1 MALIGNAA
9 GTMTSWLLK
18 TFGLD
23 ILLLVKDALESQWR
37 RVFASRSVLI
47 LGAQQT
53 GKSSLATFLQK
64 GKPYQVVDG
73 EVRPP
78 DPTAATVIVDRKFA
92 VQHGHWLRLKLDL
105 PGDPDLR
112 ATWTAALREVHPTGI
127 IYMIDGRLQG
137 APLARAAEDAVEL
150 LLALYGGGTRELLAL
165 HLFVNHCDAWATSP
179 GAERERL
186 AEVTRAFEARRQG
199 HHALDTL
206 RFAASATQLSPNRR
220 SWPEVTRAL
229 HRFGADLLE

>member
-1 MALIGNAA
+1 MVMQMGTGGMTTWLI
-9 GTMTSWLLK
+9 K

-23 ILLLVKDALESQWR
+23 ILLLAKDALENQWR
-37 RVFASRSVLI
+37 RLFASRNILI

-64 GKPYQVVDG
+64 GKPYQVIDG
-73 EVRPP
+73 EVRSP

-92 VQHGHWLRLKLDL
+92 VQKGNWLRIKVDL

-112 ATWTAALREVHPTGI
+112 AAWMTALREVHPAGI
-127 IYMIDGRLQG
+127 IWMVDGRLDEAGLEQV
-137 APLARAAEDAVEL
+137 AEEAVA
-150 LLALYGGGTRELLAL
+150 LLASRYPSGTRELLAL
-165 HLFVNHCDAWATSP
+165 HMFVNHCDAWASTP
-179 GAERERL
+179 ATERDRL
-186 AEVTRAFEARRQG
+186 AHVTAAFEARRQR
-199 HHALDTL
+199 HPALQTM

>member
-1 MALIGNAA
+1 MAGPV
-9 GTMTSWLLK
+9 TSWLLK

-23 ILLLVKDALESQWR
+23 VLLLVKDAIENQWR
-37 RVFASRSVLI
+37 RLFASRNILI
-47 LGAQQT
+47 LGPQQT
-53 GKSSLATFLQK
+53 GKSSLALFLRT

-92 VQHGHWLRLKLDL
+92 VQHGHWVRIRRDL

-112 ATWTAALREVHPTGI
+112 ATWMAALKEVHPAGI
-127 IYMIDGRLQG
+127 IYMIDGRMDDANLE
-137 APLARAAEDAVEL
+137 RAVGDAVEL
-150 LLALYGGGTRELLAL
+150 VSAQYPAGTRELVAL
-165 HLFVNHCDAWATSP
+165 HMFVNHSDAWATSP
-179 GAERERL
+179 ALERERL
-186 AEVTRAFEARRQG
+186 ARVTAAFEARRRKHPEQEV
-199 HHALDTL
+199 L

-220 SWPEVTRAL
+220 AWPEITRAL

>member
-1 MALIGNAA
+1 MSIKMAPGGVA
-9 GTMTSWLLK
+9 SWLLK

-23 ILLLVKDALESQWR
+23 ILLLARDALESQWR
-37 RVFASRSVLI
+37 RLFASRNILI

-92 VQHGHWLRLKLDL
+92 VQDGHWLRIKLDL

-112 ATWTAALREVHPTGI
+112 ATWSAALREVHPAGI
-127 IYMIDGRLQG
+127 IYMVDGRLDDAG
-137 APLARAAEDAVEL
+137 LERTADDAVG
-150 LLALYGGGTRELLAL
+150 LLAAQYPAGTRELLAL
-165 HLFVNHCDAWATSP
+165 HMFVNHCDAWASSP
-179 GAERERL
+179 AAERDRL
-186 AEVTRAFEARRQG
+186 ARVTSAFERRRQR
-199 HHALDTL
+199 HQTLQTL

-220 SWPEVTRAL
+220 SWPEVIRAL

>member
-1 MALIGNAA
+1 MRIQA
-9 GTMTSWLLK
+9 GTGAVASWLLK

-23 ILLLVKDALESQWR
+23 ILLLAKDALQSQWR
-37 RVFASRSVLI
+37 RLFASRNILI

-64 GKPYQVVDG
+64 GKPYHIIEG

-92 VQHGHWLRLKLDL
+92 VQNGHWLRIKLDL

-112 ATWTAALREVHPTGI
+112 ATWAAALREVHPAGI
-127 IYMIDGRLQG
+127 IYMVDGRLDEPGLQRVAG
-137 APLARAAEDAVEL
+137 DAIDL
-150 LLALYGGGTRELLAL
+150 LLSQYGSGTRELLAL
-165 HLFVNHCDAWATSP
+165 HMFVNHCDAWATTP
-179 GAERERL
+179 AAERERL
-186 AEVTRAFEARRQG
+186 AILSGAFEARRRP

>member
-1 MALIGNAA
+1 MAPGS
-9 GTMTSWLLK
+9 MTSWLLK

-37 RVFASRSVLI
+37 RMFASRNILI

-53 GKSSLATFLQK
+53 GKSSLATFLQS
-64 GKPYQVVDG
+64 GKPYQVVAG

-92 VQHGHWLRLKLDL
+92 VQNGHWLRIKLDL

-112 ATWTAALREVHPTGI
+112 ATWAAALREIHPAGI
-127 IYMIDGRLQG
+127 IYMIDGRLDDAALG
-137 APLARAAEDAVEL
+137 RAADDAVAV
-150 LLALYGGGTRELLAL
+150 LLAQYASGTRELLTL
-165 HLFVNHCDAWATSP
+165 HMFVNHCDAWATSP
-179 GAERERL
+179 AAERDGL
-186 AEVTRAFEARRQG
+186 TRVAAIFEARRRP

-206 RFAASATQLSPNRR
+206 RFTASATQLSPNRR
-220 SWPEVTRAL
+220 AWPEVTRAL
-229 HRFGADLLE
+229 HRFGADLIE

>member
-1 MALIGNAA
+1 
-9 GTMTSWLLK
+9 MTTGGVASWLLK

-23 ILLLVKDALESQWR
+23 ILLLAKDALQSQWR
-37 RVFASRSVLI
+37 RLFASRNILI
-47 LGAQQT
+47 VGAQQT
-53 GKSSLATFLQK
+53 GKSSLAAFLQR
-64 GKPYQVVDG
+64 GRPYQVVDG

-92 VQHGHWLRLKLDL
+92 VQKHWLRIKVDL

-112 ATWTAALREVHPTGI
+112 TTWGAALKEVHPAGI
-127 IYMIDGRLQG
+127 IYMVDGRLD
-137 APLARAAEDAVEL
+137 RAGIERTADEAVAL
-150 LLALYGGGTRELLAL
+150 LLAQYGAGTRELLAL
-165 HLFVNHCDAWATSP
+165 HMFVNHCDAWATTP
-179 GAERERL
+179 AAEREGLTR
-186 AEVTRAFEARRQG
+186 VTAAFEERRRP
-199 HHALDTL
+199 HPALQTL

>member
-1 MALIGNAA
+1 MLIRMTPG
-9 GTMTSWLLK
+9 GVTSWLLK

-23 ILLLVKDALESQWR
+23 ILLLARDALESQWR
-37 RVFASRSVLI
+37 RLFASRNMLI

-53 GKSSLATFLQK
+53 GKSSLAAFLQK
-64 GKPYQVVDG
+64 GKPYDVVDG

-92 VQHGHWLRLKLDL
+92 VKHGHWLRIRRDL

-112 ATWTAALREVHPTGI
+112 GTWTAALREVHPAGI
-127 IYMIDGRLQG
+127 IYMVDGRLDDAG
-137 APLARAAEDAVEL
+137 LGRALDDAVEL
-150 LLALYGGGTRELLAL
+150 LLAVYPGGTRELLAL
-165 HLFVNHCDAWATSP
+165 HMFVNHSDAWASTP
-179 GAERERL
+179 AAERDGL
-186 AEVTRAFEARRQG
+186 ARVTAAFEARRRP

-220 SWPEVTRAL
+220 AWPEVTRAL